1 LSFGS
6 ELSWNVTVLFSSK
19 QRRKVLNLAS
29 KAFVHAPGSR
39 RMAQFLGR
47 NSSLRCM
54 VFHNITDQ
62 ESPFTAGIGVNTS
75 PQEFE
80 ATLGF
85 IKKYYSPVS
94 LQNVLENTKDRKLP
108 SNALLLTFDDAYASV
123 AEIAAPLCK
132 QQNIPAVFFV
142 NAAFVD
148 NRRLA
153 PDNLVCYIVDRGGL
167 EPINAALREVF
178 GERLPALRSLA
189 EIFGVF
195 FPAISLAERNSFIEA
210 LKRLTGIDEEKLAI
224 ESKLYLTSQQVRSLP
239 SSGFEIGN
247 HTFTHT
253 HCRNLSG
260 EEVAS
265 EVKRNK
271 TELESISG
279 TQVRAFSQPYGSSK
293 DVTPALARILRQ
305 SGHEAVFLSE
315 STANPRNLDLFRLDR
330 VNCGTKKTEA
340 LFFDLEVMPRLRTI
354 RNQLLQRSAVL
365 PPV

>member
-1 LSFGS
+1 
-6 ELSWNVTVLFSSK
+6 VLFSSR
-19 QRRKVLNLAS
+19 QRRRALNLAS
-29 KAFVHAPGSR
+29 EVFVHTPGSR

-94 LQNVLENTKDRKLP
+94 LQDVLENTNGRKLP

-123 AEIAAPLCK
+123 VEIAAPLCK

-142 NAAFVD
+142 NAAFID

-153 PDNLVCYIVDRGGL
+153 PDNLVCYIADRYGL
-167 EPINAALREVF
+167 EPINAAVRGVF
-178 GERLPALRSLA
+178 GEKLPALRSLT
-189 EIFGVF
+189 EVFGAF
-195 FPAISLAERNSFIEA
+195 FPATSLAERDLFLGA
-210 LKRLTGIDEEKLAI
+210 LRGLTGIDEQKLAI
-224 ESKLYLTSQQVRSLP
+224 ESKLYLTSRQVRSLP
-239 SSGFEIGN
+239 SFGFEIGN

-253 HCRNLSG
+253 YCRNLRR
-260 EEVAS
+260 EEIAL
-265 EVKRNK
+265 EVRRNK
-271 TELESISG
+271 TELEAMSG
-279 TQVRAFSQPYGSSK
+279 TPIRAFSQPYGSSK
-293 DVTPALARILRQ
+293 DVTPELAKILRQ
-305 SGHEAVFLSE
+305 SGHQAVFLSE

-330 VNCGTKKTEA
+330 VNCGTRKTEA
-340 LFFDLEVMPRLRTI
+340 LFFDLEVMPRLRVI
-354 RNQLLQRSAVL
+354 RNQLLHRSVVL

>member
-1 LSFGS
+1 
-6 ELSWNVTVLFSSK
+6 
-19 QRRKVLNLAS
+19 
-29 KAFVHAPGSR
+29 
-39 RMAQFLGR
+39 MAQFLGR

-94 LQNVLENTKDRKLP
+94 LQDILENTNGRKLP
-108 SNALLLTFDDAYASV
+108 PNALLLTFDDAYASV
-123 AEIAAPLCK
+123 AEIAAPLC
-132 QQNIPAVFFV
+132 QQKSIPAVFFV

-153 PDNLVCYIVDRGGL
+153 PDNLVCYIVDRDGL
-167 EPINAALREVF
+167 APINGAIREVF
-178 GERLPALRSLA
+178 GERLPELRSLA
-189 EIFGVF
+189 EVFSAF
-195 FPAISLAERNSFIEA
+195 FPAISLAERESFLSA
-210 LKRLTGIDEEKLAI
+210 LTKLTGIDDASLAV

-239 SSGFEIGN
+239 SFGFEIGN
-247 HTFTHT
+247 HTLTHT
-253 HCRNLSG
+253 HSRSLSG
-260 EEVAS
+260 EELAS
-265 EVKRNK
+265 EVTRNK
-271 TELESISG
+271 TELEAISG

-330 VNCGTKKTEA
+330 VNCGTQKNEA

>member
-1 LSFGS
+1 
-6 ELSWNVTVLFSSK
+6 
-19 QRRKVLNLAS
+19 
-29 KAFVHAPGSR
+29 
-39 RMAQFLGR
+39 MAQFLGR

-54 VFHNITDQ
+54 VFHNITD
-62 ESPFTAGIGVNTS
+62 EETPFTAGIGVNTS

-94 LQNVLENTKDRKLP
+94 LQDLLGNRNGRKLP

-153 PDNLVCYIVDRGGL
+153 PDNLVCYVVDRYGL
-167 EPINAALREVF
+167 DPLNAAVRGVF
-178 GERLPALRSLA
+178 GEKLPVPRSLA
-189 EIFGVF
+189 EVFGTF
-195 FPAISLAERNSFIEA
+195 FPALSLAERDTFLDA
-210 LKRLTGIDEEKLAI
+210 LKQLTGIDEQKLAI
-224 ESKLYLTSQQVRSLP
+224 EARLYLTRQQVCSLP
-239 SSGFEIGN
+239 SYGFEIGN

-253 HCRNLSG
+253 HCRSLSG
-260 EEVAS
+260 EELES
-265 EVKRNK
+265 EVKSNK
-271 TELESISG
+271 TELEATSG
-279 TQVRAFSQPYGSSK
+279 TPIRAFSQPYGSSK
-293 DVTPALARILRQ
+293 DVTPELARILRQ

-330 VNCGTKKTEA
+330 VNCGTRKTET
-340 LFFDLEVMPRLRTI
+340 LFFDLEVMPRLRVI
-354 RNQLLQRSAVL
+354 RNQLLHRSVVL
-365 PPV
+365 PPI